1 MEAVLNPFPFS
12 DFASKSEFWIW
23 LAPLVFLTA
32 SCLSHVYTISFFC
45 STSIHLQT
53 SLNVTLAKTFQ
64 DDNGQAVKWAKLSF
78 FIGFALGQF
87 TVGILGDYY
96 GKWKVW
102 NYLIKILIILG
113 MLPSFTSKLKSIG
126 FLINK
131 CRKSI
136 LSGIFSIS
144 GNLFEFSVLWFLIAY
159 CATSSYLL
167 VICTVLQTVDS
178 LYEDYRFRLLCGIL
192 FQMSWTLAQFYS
204 KLVIYLC
211 NDWTTVTLI
220 LNIITALIYFT
231 FQEFLWNS
239 FHVSKIEKTS
249 PHSYQKLK
257 DEMSRTSVNFKL
269 NFLILCLTWFTIGY
283 SAYGIQNTW
292 KEIALQG
299 KIFEHKLI
307 TSTFE
312 VISKILALLVCLFVK
327 RKILPLSVLQLFF
340 AIIYFTLMRF
350 DKSTFKQFQELDSDD
365 LYSNSVI
372 KVLLV
377 HFTDFLH
384 KAIFSLIWIVTAE
397 SFPETY
403 R

>member
-1 MEAVLNPFPFS
+1 
-12 DFASKSEFWIW
+12 
-23 LAPLVFLTA
+23 
-32 SCLSHVYTISFFC
+32 
-45 STSIHLQT
+45 
-53 SLNVTLAKTFQ
+53 
-64 DDNGQAVKWAKLSF
+64 
-78 FIGFALGQF
+78 
-87 TVGILGDYY
+87 
-96 GKWKVW
+96 
-102 NYLIKILIILG
+102 
-113 MLPSFTSKLKSIG
+113 
-126 FLINK
+126 
-131 CRKSI
+131 
-136 LSGIFSIS
+136 
-144 GNLFEFSVLWFLIAY
+144 
-159 CATSSYLL
+159 
-167 VICTVLQTVDS
+167 
-178 LYEDYRFRLLCGIL
+178 
-192 FQMSWTLAQFYS
+192 MSWTLAQFYS

-211 NDWTTVTLI
+211 SDWTTVTLI

-350 DKSTFKQFQELDSDD
+350 DKSTFQQFQELDSDD

>member
-1 MEAVLNPFPFS
+1 MFIPFHFSAVLRFTYKALWMLPWPKRFKITAESQWNGQNCPFS
-12 DFASKSEFWIW
+12 LGLPSVNLLWEFLEIIMESGKFGTIW
-23 LAPLVFLTA
+23 SRFSSFLE
-32 SCLSHVYTISFFC
+32 CC
-45 STSIHLQT
+45 PHLQV
-53 SLNVTLAKTFQ
+53 SCWFLI
-64 DDNGQAVKWAKLSF
+64 DNCQ
-78 FIGFALGQF
+78 
-87 TVGILGDYY
+87 
-96 GKWKVW
+96 
-102 NYLIKILIILG
+102 
-113 MLPSFTSKLKSIG
+113 KSI
-126 FLINK
+126 FS
-131 CRKSI
+131 R
-136 LSGIFSIS
+136 IFCIS
-144 GNLFEFSVLWFLIAY
+144 GNLFEFSVLWFLISY

-167 VICTVLQTVDS
+167 VICTVLQSVDS

-211 NDWTTVTLI
+211 SDWTTVTLI
-220 LNIITALIYFT
+220 LNIVTALIYFT
-231 FQEFLWNS
+231 FKDFLWDS

-350 DKSTFKQFQELDSDD
+350 DKSKFQQFQELDSED